1 MTRASKLKDKMLS
14 GANSPDK
21 FAAAE
26 QAMAAGGLVPAAM
39 APAIVLSETPGG
51 QPVPVSRQKGKKPAG
66 DGQAVR
72 ESLTLLPEESQVID
86 EVRLRLAARGVIP
99 NRSEVIR
106 AGILALRDMNGEDL
120 AKLLGGV
127 PKLKPGRPT

>member
-39 APAIVLSETPGG
+39 TTVLGLVEPPSG
-51 QPVPVSRQKGKKPAG
+51 QPVPASRQKGKKPAG

-86 EVRLRLAARGVIP
+86 AVRLRLAAVGVIP

-120 AKLLGGV
+120 TKLLGGV

>member
-1 MTRASKLKDKMLS
+1 MTRASKLKDKMMS

-39 APAIVLSETPGG
+39 APALVLAEPPSG

-86 EVRLRLAARGVIP
+86 AVRLKLAAMGVIP

-106 AGILALRDMNGEDL
+106 AGILALREMPEDALSKTL
-120 AKLLGGV
+120 ARV
-127 PKLKPGRPT
+127 PKLRPGRPT